1 MCLICR
7 GLKNHKMSIEEAEE
21 RYQEFL
27 ELDLLDEDHQEKV
40 EELIAE
46 AADELAYWDLA
57 KRDVLR
63 EAYED
68 ADDIDE
74 NELIHDEVSEDQ
86 LDYPND
92 PDED

>member
-7 GLKNHKMSIEEAEE
+7 GLKNHKMSVEEAEE

-27 ELDLLDEDHQEKV
+27 ELDLLDEEHQEKV

-57 KRDVLR
+57 KKDVLHGS
-63 EAYED
+63 YED
-68 ADDIDE
+68 EIDE
-74 NELIHDEVSEDQ
+74 NELIHDEVSEDD
-86 LDYPND
+86 LDYLTD
-92 PDED
+92 SEDD

>member
-7 GLKNHKMSIEEAEE
+7 GLKNHKMSVEEAEE

-27 ELDLLDEDHQEKV
+27 ELDLLDEEHQEKI

-46 AADELAYWDLA
+46 AADEIAYWDLA

-63 EAYED
+63 ETYG
-68 ADDIDE
+68 DDIDE
-74 NELIHDEVSEDQ
+74 NELVHNEISEDE
-86 LDYPND
+86 LEYSKDD
-92 PDED
+92 DE

>member
-27 ELDLLDEDHQEKV
+27 ELDLLDEEHQEKV

-57 KRDVLR
+57 KKDVLR
-63 EAYED
+63 EAYGED
-68 ADDIDE
+68 EDFDE
-74 NELIHDEVSEDQ
+74 NELIHDEVSEDE
-86 LDYPND
+86 LEYRRD
-92 PDED
+92 DED

>member
-1 MCLICR
+1 MCMICR

-21 RYQEFL
+21 KYQEFL

-57 KRDVLR
+57 KRDVYR
-63 EAYED
+63 RDYD
-68 ADDIDE
+68 DDIDE
-74 NELIHDEVSEDQ
+74 NELVHDEVDDPEADYSSESD
-86 LDYPND
+86 
-92 PDED
+92 DE

>member
-1 MCLICR
+1 
-7 GLKNHKMSIEEAEE
+7 MSVEEAEE

-63 EAYED
+63 EAYD
-68 ADDIDE
+68 NSDDIDE
-74 NELIHDEVSEDQ
+74 NELIHDEVSEED
-86 LDYPND
+86 LGYPND
-92 PDED
+92 PDDD

>member
-1 MCLICR
+1 
-7 GLKNHKMSIEEAEE
+7 MSVEEAEE

-27 ELDLLDEDHQEKV
+27 ELDLLDEEHQEKV

-63 EAYED
+63 ETYGDE
-68 ADDIDE
+68 DIDE
-74 NELIHDEVSEDQ
+74 NELIHNEIGEDELEYGDEPED
-86 LDYPND
+86 
-92 PDED
+92 E

>member
-7 GLKNHKMSIEEAEE
+7 GLKNHKMSVEEAEE

-57 KRDVLR
+57 KKDVLR
-63 EAYED
+63 GSYED
-68 ADDIDE
+68 EVDE
-74 NELIHDEVSEDQ
+74 NELIHDEVSEDD
-86 LDYPND
+86 LDYPTD
-92 PDED
+92 PEDD

>member
-1 MCLICR
+1 MCMICR

-27 ELDLLDEDHQEKV
+27 ELDLLDEDHQELV

-57 KRDVLR
+57 KKDVLR
-63 EAYED
+63 ESYGDED
-68 ADDIDE
+68 YDE
-74 NELIHDEVSEDQ
+74 NELIHDEVSEDD
-86 LDYPND
+86 LEFGKD
-92 PDED
+92 DE

>member
-7 GLKNHKMSIEEAEE
+7 GLKNHKMSVEEAEE

-27 ELDLLDEDHQEKV
+27 ELDLLDEEHQEKV

-63 EAYED
+63 ETYGDE
-68 ADDIDE
+68 DIDE
-74 NELIHDEVSEDQ
+74 NELIHNEIGEDELEYGDEPED
-86 LDYPND
+86 
-92 PDED
+92 E

>member
-27 ELDLLDEDHQEKV
+27 ELDLLDEEHQEKV

-57 KRDVLR
+57 KKDVLR
-63 EAYED
+63 EAYGDE
-68 ADDIDE
+68 DIDE
-74 NELIHDEVSEDQ
+74 NELIHDEVSEEE
-86 LDYPND
+86 LYSNN
-92 PDED
+92 DEDLD